1 MAKAKAAAPK
11 KSGKGAIAVKEA
23 ATITPRG
30 RPAGVVKKKAEPKK
44 KVSPKK
50 AA

>member
-30 RPAGVVKKKAEPKK
+30 RPAGVVKKKGGA
-44 KVSPKK
+44 
-50 AA
+50 